1 MTEFTQKALQYR
13 LAIPAGLL
21 ALALGCEGAPVAS
34 NQAPPSGPLA
44 GGGTSAAPELA
55 EGVGV
60 ARVGLR
66 RLTVN
71 EIDNSIRD
79 LLRDD
84 SRPAAR
90 FLPEEILPPF
100 DNDYGQQFVSTVLV
114 ESIEKVA
121 EDVTLR
127 LLQDVSRR
135 DAVIGCS
142 PADPA
147 AADATCLRQFIT
159 EFGRRILRR
168 TMLDDDVN
176 SFQATAEAYIAR
188 EHNFYAGIEVALGA
202 FLQHPAF
209 LYRVE
214 AGTPVVAQPGVFK
227 LDDLEVATRL
237 SYLIWGST
245 PSGHLLDVAQGD
257 GLSSPSKI
265 RDVARTM
272 LDDARASQTMDR
284 FHALWLGYSVLPHEQ
299 ALATSMRAETS
310 ALIARTFMNDEPWT
324 NLFTATDTYVD
335 ATLAAIYGLP
345 VPVTGSGWVS
355 YPDAGRRGLLSHG
368 SFLSM
373 AGNYSDTSPTQRGK
387 LIRTR
392 LLCQEIPPPPPN
404 VNNVEPTTSAAGP
417 CKLDRYAAH
426 RTSGTVCAGCHALM
440 DPVGFGLENY
450 DRLGRFRTHDIDAD
464 PDSPTY
470 GQLLEQC
477 AIPGEGEVVGLGKF
491 NGPAQ
496 LSEVLV
502 AGNVLGPCVA
512 EQFYRFAAG
521 RKKDD
526 TDAAGIEEYKTT
538 FASSG
543 NRFRE
548 LVLSLVTSRGFG
560 YRREEPAP

>member
-1 MTEFTQKALQYR
+1 MQV
-13 LAIPAGLL
+13 GLL
-21 ALALGCEGAPVAS
+21 ALLAWGCEGAQGAS
-34 NQAPPSGPLA
+34 DKVSPGGSSGD
-44 GGGTSAAPELA
+44 GGTSAAPELA
-55 EGVGV
+55 EGFGV

-66 RLTVN
+66 RLTVT
-71 EIDNSIRD
+71 ELDNSIRD
-79 LLRDD
+79 LLQDD
-84 SRPAAR
+84 SRPAAK

-121 EDVTLR
+121 ADVTLR
-127 LLQDVSRR
+127 FLQDVSRR
-135 DAVIGCS
+135 DAVLGCT

-147 AADATCLRQFIT
+147 AADATCLRRFIT

-168 TMLDDDVN
+168 PMLEEDVD

-188 EHNFYAGIEVALGA
+188 EGDFYAGIEVALGA

-214 AGTPVVAQPGVFK
+214 AGTPVPAQPGVFK

-237 SYLIWGST
+237 SFLIWGST
-245 PSGHLLDVAQGD
+245 PSSKLLDVANSA
-257 GLSSPSKI
+257 GLSTPNQI
-265 RDVARTM
+265 RDVAQTM
-272 LDDARASQTMDR
+272 LDDPRASQTMDR

-310 ALIARTFMNDEPWT
+310 ALIERTFMNDEPWT
-324 NLFTATDTYVD
+324 NLLTATDTYVD
-335 ATLAAIYGLP
+335 QTLADLYGLP
-345 VPVTGSGWVS
+345 VPATGSGWVS

-373 AGNYSDTSPTQRGK
+373 AGNFSDTSPTQRGK

-392 LLCQEIPPPPPN
+392 LLCQEIPPPPPD
-404 VNNVEPTTSAAGP
+404 VNDAEPTTSAAGP

-426 RTSGTVCAGCHALM
+426 RASGTVCAGCHALM

-464 PDSPTY
+464 QDSPTY
-470 GQLLEQC
+470 GQPLEQC
-477 AIPGEGEVVGLGKF
+477 EIPGEGEVVGIGKF

-496 LSEVLV
+496 LSEVLL
-502 AGNVLGPCVA
+502 AGDVLGPCVA
-512 EQFYRFAAG
+512 EQFYRFAVG

-526 TDAAGIEEYKTT
+526 MDAAAIDEYKTT
-538 FASSG
+538 FATSG
-543 NRFRE
+543 NQFRE
-548 LVLSLVTSRGFG
+548 LVLSLVASRGFG